1 MWTELPDLNSILL
14 YSKIRIKTEE
24 KAKVVAAVCG
34 TELLQFFAALAIF
47 HQEDLKKKMNRITAT
62 LRNGCFAKMDD
73 HSVHKNTTIPKWMFS
88 QDFLFK

>member
-14 YSKIRIKTEE
+14 CSKIRIKTEE

-62 LRNGCFAKMDD
+62 WRNGCFAKMDD
-73 HSVHKNTTIPKWMFS
+73 HPVHKNTTIPKWMFS
-88 QDFLFK
+88 QDFFFK

>member
-1 MWTELPDLNSILL
+1 MDRAPGLEFNSSVL
-14 YSKIRIKTEE
+14 KDKDKDRREGKGRR
-24 KAKVVAAVCG
+24 CG

-62 LRNGCFAKMDD
+62 WRNGCFAKMDD
-73 HSVHKNTTIPKWMFS
+73 HPVHKNTTIPKWMFS